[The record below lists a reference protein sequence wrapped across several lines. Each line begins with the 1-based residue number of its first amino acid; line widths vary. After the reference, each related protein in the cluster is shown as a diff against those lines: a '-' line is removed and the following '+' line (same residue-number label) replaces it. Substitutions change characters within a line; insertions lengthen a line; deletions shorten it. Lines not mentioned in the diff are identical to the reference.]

1 MKKLLLT
8 TALLFLFIS
17 CSSPDD
23 RPFDQLETTLQETVT
38 NCRACH
44 DQGQVTGAPNIFGL
58 QSWHLRE
65 QVIKFKAGAR
75 GGDLATVQAQ
85 AMHQSVK
92 NIPEDDLIAAARWF
106 AGQERP
112 AFKATIQGNAKIGE
126 SLYQENCASCHNKA
140 FLKIVTHSPEIDKL
154 EDWYFVQQCNNF
166 DQGFRGG
173 DLDNDHGKSMKEKI
187 KRVKKEN
194 FKDLAAYLQSLK

>member
-1 MKKLLLT
+1 MKKLLLS
-8 TALLFLFIS
+8 TALLILFIS

-23 RPFDQLETTLQETVT
+23 RPFNQLNTKLQATVT

-65 QVIKFKAGAR
+65 QVIKFKIGAR
-75 GGDLATVQAQ
+75 GGDKATTQAQ

-92 NIPEDDLIAAARWF
+92 NIPEDDLIAATRWF

-112 AFKATIQGNAKIGE
+112 SFKATIKGDTELGKT
-126 SLYQENCASCHNKA
+126 LYQENCASCHTKA
-140 FLKIVTHSPEIDKL
+140 FLKIVTHSPEINEL
-154 EDWYFVQQCNNF
+154 EDWYFLQQCNNF
-166 DQGFRGG
+166 ITT
-173 DLDNDHGKSMKEKI
+173 NS
-187 KRVKKEN
+187 KKC
-194 FKDLAAYLQSLK
+194 LLSLLITVYLTR